1 VTWLLKGI
9 NKTDLDLLIAARA
22 LDLGAFLVTNDRAL
36 LDGAIPGLDVEHWV

>member
-1 VTWLLKGI
+1 MTWLLKGI

-36 LDGAIPGLDVEHWV
+36 LDGAIPGLNVENWV